1 VPLALNPAVLSTVMV
16 PAPVMAVVET
26 IFIDSSVEAELNIF
40 SPLAANTKLLNL
52 VDNSTAS
59 DETFVSG
66 TIWFTRGLKPNR
78 RL

>member
-1 VPLALNPAVLSTVMV
+1 MV

-26 IFIDSSVEAELNIF
+26 IFIDSSVEPELNIL

-52 VDNSTAS
+52 VDKRTAS

-66 TIWFTRGLKPNR
+66 TI
-78 RL
+78 